1 MKNTE
6 NAQKL
11 KRIAKEKGKK
21 AIDTAWQSKS
31 LHGQYTLRSQ
41 KADVDLHDTHQ
52 WLRSAGLKAELKGL
66 LLLHKIR
73 ASSREFFRLIFFII
87 GLTVDV
93 DSAIQAPRLLTTSSQ
108 GALFLPQMSIQ
119 IVIIVLGNIYTGK
132 SVTTIILKH
141 RTSGMSTNCC
151 LLWIPQR

>member
-1 MKNTE
+1 ME

-21 AIDTAWQSKS
+21 TIDTAWKSKP
-31 LHGQYTLRSQ
+31 LHGQYPLRSQ
-41 KADVDLHDTHQ
+41 KANVDLHDTHR
-52 WLRSAGLKAELKGL
+52 WLRSAGLQAENEGL

-73 ASSREFFRLIFFII
+73 ASLLEIFRLIFFKM
-87 GLTVDV
+87 GLTLDV
-93 DSAIQAPRLLTTSSQ
+93 DSAIQVPRLLATLFQ

-119 IVIIVLGNIYTGK
+119 IDIIVLGNIYTGT
-132 SVTTIILKH
+132 SVTTMILKH
-141 RTSGMSTNCC
+141 PTNGMSTNRH